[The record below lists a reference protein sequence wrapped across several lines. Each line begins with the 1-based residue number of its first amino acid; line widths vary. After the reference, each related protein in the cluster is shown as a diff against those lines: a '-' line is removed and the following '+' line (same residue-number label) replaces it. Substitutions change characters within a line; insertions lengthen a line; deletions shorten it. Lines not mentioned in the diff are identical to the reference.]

1 MAILFADIVGYSKL
15 GEAEVLAF
23 IHYFLGSVA
32 NLISSHPK
40 SKQPKVKNTWGDA
53 FYFVFEEV
61 VDAAEFALELSDL
74 VTNTAW
80 DLRGLPSN
88 LNIRISLHAAPVFKV
103 VDPVINQ
110 VNYTGVH
117 TSRAARIEPITPPG
131 SVYCS
136 QAFAA
141 IVETLKG
148 GTCPFQCQ
156 YVGNVPLPKGYG
168 LVPVFVI
175 QWAEDH
181 HSGIG
186 GSDDLVAHQALDK
199 VAEAGEE
206 NEGGGND
213 DAASVP
219 TTSDVHSGVS
229 SGTEGDTL
237 TALVATGRG
246 QHHARWPRQ
255 QAATIREVDNETDAG
270 STVTARTSLKGRGHS
285 GSRGAAVDSSAAGE
299 ARVNSAG
306 SKLDASRAAAPPG

>member
-1 MAILFADIVGYSKL
+1 MQALFCTSPAVPTC
-15 GEAEVLAF
+15 A
-23 IHYFLGSVA
+23 
-32 NLISSHPK
+32 
-40 SKQPKVKNTWGDA
+40 A

-103 VDPVINQ
+103 VDPGACRAECGVHLRGRRCVWVRRSSPVRCAVINQ

-270 STVTARTSLKGRGHS
+270 STATARTSLKGRGHS
-285 GSRGAAVDSSAAGE
+285 GSRGAAVDSSEAGG

-306 SKLDASRAAAPPG
+306 SKLDASRAAAPPV